1 MIPLKTLGLATAVA
15 TALAVAPAC
24 AESPA
29 SYMAKSLSDVGFAPI
44 GDLPI
49 EMAVLWGDPQN
60 AESAI
65 LLKFAPH
72 FPG

>member
-1 MIPLKTLGLATAVA
+1 
-15 TALAVAPAC
+15 
-24 AESPA
+24 
-29 SYMAKSLSDVGFAPI
+29 MAKSLSDVGFAPI